1 MTDHELY
8 LKSIHYR
15 IKLLKYIKMAGAGH
29 TGGSLSC
36 VDILNVLYNRVLN
49 VSADAFDDPGRQQIA
64 AEDIAIDGKSET
76 AEKIERCGLCGR
88 AIPKTETPWVI
99 KRKVIVCKGC
109 YDKISG
115 S

>member
-1 MTDHELY
+1 
-8 LKSIHYR
+8 
-15 IKLLKYIKMAGAGH
+15 MAGADH

-76 AEKIERCGLCGR
+76 ADSLRGISLWG
-88 AIPKTETPWVI
+88 
-99 KRKVIVCKGC
+99 IVWGK
-109 YDKISG
+109 
-115 S
+115 